1 MPDKR
6 AGRRSLLERAA
17 KVAFMFVV
25 MNAAAVAG
33 LITALIGNK
42 KVWR

>member
-1 MPDKR
+1 MPER
-6 AGRRSLLERAA
+6 RSGRRSLLERAA

-33 LITALIGNK
+33 LVAALVGKK